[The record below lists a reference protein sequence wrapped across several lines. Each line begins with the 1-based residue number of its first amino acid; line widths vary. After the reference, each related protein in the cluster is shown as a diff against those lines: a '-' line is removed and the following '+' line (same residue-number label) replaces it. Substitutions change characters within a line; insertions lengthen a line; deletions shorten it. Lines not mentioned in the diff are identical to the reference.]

1 MTTTGTLE
9 KNITIA
15 AKILSAVLHP
25 LLIPLYGIAI
35 IFSAPTLLGY
45 LPFTVK
51 RIIFTIIFINNII
64 VPLSLLPYYKYRGL
78 ISSWVIV
85 DRKER
90 IIPLLASSFFYS
102 VTVYIILKFH
112 IPLFIKYY
120 VITIALLAIAITLIN
135 FWWRISIHS
144 AGAGALISL
153 IAVLSV
159 RMHTPLYWL
168 LISSIIAA
176 GLIMSSRLWLNS
188 HNPREVWLAFFLGS
202 AGTSLILIFL
212 G

>member
-102 VTVYIILKFH
+102 VTVYIVLKFH
-112 IPLFIKYY
+112 VPVFIKSY
-120 VITIALLAIAITLIN
+120 VVAVAFLSIAVTVIN
-135 FWWRISIHS
+135 FWWKISLHS
-144 AGAGALISL
+144 MGAGALIFL
-153 IAVLSV
+153 VVVLSV
-159 RMHTPLYWL
+159 KMQTPLTGL
-168 LISSIIAA
+168 LIASVLSG
-176 GLIMSSRLWLNS
+176 GLIMASRLWLDTHS
-188 HNPREVWLAFFLGS
+188 PLEAWTGFLVGALGSFLILFFL
-202 AGTSLILIFL
+202 
-212 G
+212 